1 MQLMLIINV
10 SGSTEIQ
17 RVYRAS

>member
-1 MQLMLIINV
+1 VLITNI

-17 RVYRAS
+17 RVYRVP